1 MNLPFLSKKKE
12 NKEFFLT
19 LLLSSGKVS
28 SILFEKTGSKL
39 LILGAST
46 QEFEGSLD
54 ALPPQKLLE
63 ISDIVISNVE
73 EKLPVGDELS
83 KTIFA
88 VPYNWVFEGRI
99 VKEKLASLKTLCDE
113 LKLTPVGFIVS
124 LEAIIAFLHRLE
136 GAPVTAIFVE
146 AHEKHVT
153 ASIVKNGSI
162 LGVFEA
168 AIEQDAAKAIDS
180 LLLSQN
186 VVENLP
192 PKIILLNFEH
202 AKKIQQSVLSHSWS
216 KSLSFLHIP
225 QVDVLDSEIESQA
238 VIAGVS
244 SQMGFAEIPHVK
256 LDKIEKTQVPIAVA
270 AEEATLETSEDVEP
284 AKTELENEEVVSEAV
299 EVRSEEFGFFK
310 DVDVLD
316 KKTQEKELEGKPV
329 DKDDLEEELPMV
341 HTNDGKQHVKR
352 SLPHVKIPAF
362 SMPELKFPFSFK
374 SLPKSK
380 GPLLYPL
387 IAVAVLIIGVVGYYY
402 TFEKVEV
409 LVTLDKREISQEMD
423 VEFVVDSETSAQN
436 GIIKISE
443 KEVKVE
449 GSEEK
454 AATGKKETGET
465 AKGEVTIYN
474 KTEDKKVFPKGSV
487 IIGPNNLLFE
497 LADEVSVA
505 STSSFSTTFSN
516 AKGKVEAS
524 KFGKEYNIP
533 SGTNFSFENQSTTN
547 FFAKNDQAFSGGTKQ
562 EIKVV
567 SANDIS
573 ELTTKIVSS
582 LTQKALDQEKGTMTK
597 GNTLLPQALNYAFDE
612 KNFSKDEGQ
621 EASSVSLTA
630 ALTLTLGYLDK
641 DEISKFA
648 QDAGESVPASYT
660 YSIAD
665 SKVEVADISENDDGN
680 ISGTINMNSIFV
692 PKVSVSESVKELTGK
707 SEGRVSEIV
716 TGEGIS
722 NTQVVFTRSLPF
734 MPKVLPFN
742 KNNISVVVRAD

>member
-63 ISDIVISNVE
+63 FSDVVISSVE
-73 EKLPVGDELS
+73 EKLPAGDELS

-88 VPYNWVFEGRI
+88 VPYNWVYEGKI

-124 LEAIIAFLHRLE
+124 LEAIIALLHRLE

-162 LGVFEA
+162 LGVFET
-168 AIEQDAAKAIDS
+168 AIEADAAQAIDS

-192 PKIILLNFEH
+192 PKIVLLNFEH

-256 LDKIEKTQVPIAVA
+256 LDKIEKTQSPIAVA
-270 AEEATLETSEDVEP
+270 VEEPLAQTQEDVDLADVKLDE
-284 AKTELENEEVVSEAV
+284 AEVVEESV

-310 DVDVLD
+310 DRDVL
-316 KKTQEKELEGKPV
+316 QEKTETADVVLEQVKEAEV
-329 DKDDLEEELPMV
+329 EEELPMV
-341 HTNDGKQHVKR
+341 HTNDGQNAKR
-352 SLPHVKIPAF
+352 FLPHAKFPTF
-362 SMPELKFPFSFK
+362 SMPEFKLPFSLK

-387 IAVAVLIIGVVGYYY
+387 IAVVVLIIGVVGYYY
-402 TFEKVEV
+402 AFEKVEV

-436 GIIKISE
+436 GVIKISE

-497 LADEVSVA
+497 LTDEVSVA

-533 SGTNFSFENQSTTN
+533 SNTNFSFENLSTAN

-567 SANDIS
+567 SENDIN

-582 LTQKALDQEKGTMTK
+582 LTQKAIDQEKGAMAD
-597 GNTLLPQALNYAFDE
+597 GNTLLSQALNYAFDE
-612 KNFSKDEGQ
+612 KNFSKEEGQ

-630 ALTLTLGYLDK
+630 ALTLTLGYIDK
-641 DEISKFA
+641 EEISKFA
-648 QDAGESVPASYT
+648 QDAGESVPSSYT
-660 YSIAD
+660 YSVSDSEVEIAD
-665 SKVEVADISENDDGN
+665 IAENDDGN
-680 ISGTINMNSIFV
+680 ISGTINMKSVFV
-692 PKVSVSESVKELTGK
+692 PKVSVSESVEKLIGK

-716 TGEGIS
+716 TIEGVS